1 MGRYRD
7 NDEGQGLFKDDKGPA
22 PDDRIYTDEFNDE
35 LALDGGASDPPK
47 ARVVRRGSWKKW
59 AGGVCCLVV
68 IVLVAIVAINAMG
81 GGNDDDSSKNSSNKD
96 VDRPVTPMP
105 VAPAP
110 PAPVPVPATPP
121 APTFPTFTPT
131 ASPWPTFTAMPT
143 RPLYWTQI
151 GDGLRDSVFDE
162 ELMGSALDCSAD
174 GSVIWFGAFN
184 YTAIGVPPGVG
195 RIRRLDLNSG
205 QVLDVYGSNEMDSL
219 GYQVSGSADGEFV
232 AGFASSNGTLTI
244 WDYLTQMGRLR
255 AYATTTLPTSWDYF
269 SIIYDL
275 SKDGKWLAVTGT
287 ELHQGEPGVTD
298 RIEWKLRVYEV
309 VTGAGG
315 NMEPYGPDITIEE
328 DLMLQPELL
337 AMDITDDGAVISVG
351 IVGVEGSRGRV
362 HVFERQ
368 QDQDYS
374 QLGNPTGETLLTS
387 SISDSGVN
395 DFFARRIQVRSL
407 EGTTWLFIGW
417 ESQNKV
423 LMRRWDGSAWIN
435 AGELSA
441 GPEFGEFAEFGYDLD
456 LNAAGN
462 RMVVGVRC
470 FNDCQG
476 ATQVF
481 QISAQGVWE
490 PLGQIVVGYE
500 ATFFGEA
507 VTMSADG
514 NTIAIGAPEE
524 CNDDGICGGA
534 VYIYSY
540 DGPDSPGIGL
550 PDVPAASPAATPAP
564 STFGPTVTAMPTSA
578 FGWNQV
584 NGIFDSIDEELFAA
598 SVSLSGDGTVLYVG
612 AFQNGQF
619 SPESGRIV
627 RVDLANQNSELAFYG
642 DAYDFL
648 GFDVSSNNEGNRV
661 VGYLSSSSL
670 LEVADYTQAGG
681 LQQSSRLVTNFNS
694 TSATFS
700 LSANG
705 QWLVG
710 IGVID
715 NEDGGSGFLTI
726 KTFQQSN
733 GAFVPFGSDLVFE
746 EMDVPPNLDIHL
758 IEDGS
763 VLAFSVAGWNGYVG
777 LVRTYK
783 RTETGWEQ
791 LGNSLTSDLQDDF
804 YGKTVRLARNPDN
817 LILLFIGAPYRGQ
830 VFVYQIL
837 QDAFVWEPYGDVI
850 EAGLDFGETDE
861 FGFDIDTAH
870 DGSRVVVGV
879 RCFDACRGAVQI
891 FEYTAGPGWQP
902 LGQII
907 AGFADSYFGEAVN
920 CDADCNVIAVG
931 APEDCDDSGCGG
943 SVYVFEGT
951 DNRVFT

>member
-7 NDEGQGLFKDDKGPA
+7 NDEGQGLFKDNTGPI
-22 PDDRIYTDEFNDE
+22 PDDMIYTDEFNDE

-47 ARVVRRGSWKKW
+47 ARVIRRGSCRKW
-59 AGGVCCLVV
+59 GTGVCCLVLVVVVV
-68 IVLVAIVAINAMG
+68 IAALNFVLGGENDGTTKNDSNEDVTNTVAPIPEV
-81 GGNDDDSSKNSSNKD
+81 
-96 VDRPVTPMP
+96 PVT
-105 VAPAP
+105 
-110 PAPVPVPATPP
+110 PAPVPVPATPS
-121 APTFPTFTPT
+121 APSFPTYTPT
-131 ASPWPTFTAMPT
+131 ASPGPTITAMPT

-151 GDGLRDSVFDE
+151 GNGLRDSVFDA

-174 GSVIWFGAFN
+174 GSVVWFGAFN

-195 RIRRLDLNSG
+195 RLRRLDLDSG
-205 QVLDVYGSNEMDSL
+205 EVLEVYGANEKDSL

-255 AYATTTLPTSWDYF
+255 PYATTTLPSTWDYF
-269 SIIYDL
+269 SVIYDL

-287 ELHQGEPGVTD
+287 ELHEGEPGVTD
-298 RIEWKLRVYEV
+298 RIEWKLRIYEV

-315 NMEPYGPDITIEE
+315 NLEPYGPYITIEAS
-328 DLMLQPELL
+328 LTVQPELL
-337 AMDITDDGAVISVG
+337 AMDITDDGTVISVG
-351 IVGVEGSRGRV
+351 VVGVEGSRGRV
-362 HVFERQ
+362 HVFQRQ
-368 QDQDYS
+368 ADESYS
-374 QLGNPTGETLLTS
+374 LMASPSGQNLLTS
-387 SISDSGVN
+387 SISDPGIN
-395 DFFARRIQVRSL
+395 DFYARRIQVRNV

-417 ESQNKV
+417 ESQNKI
-423 LMRRWDGSAWIN
+423 LIRRWDGSAWLD
-435 AGELSA
+435 AGEISA
-441 GPEFGEFAEFGYDLD
+441 GPEFGDISEFGYDLD
-456 LNAAGN
+456 LNAAAN

-481 QISAQGVWE
+481 HINAQGIWE
-490 PLGQIVVGYE
+490 PLGQILVGYE

-540 DGPDSPGIGL
+540 DGPESPVDGL
-550 PDVPAASPAATPAP
+550 PNTPAASPSAIPVP
-564 STFGPTVTAMPTSA
+564 STDMPTVTAMPTFA
-578 FGWNQV
+578 FGWTQV

-612 AFQNGQF
+612 AFENGQF
-619 SPESGRIV
+619 APESGRIV
-627 RVDLANQNSELAFYG
+627 RIDLANQNSELAFYG

-670 LEVADYTQAGG
+670 LEVADYTQANG
-681 LQQSSRLVTNFNS
+681 LQRSSQLFTNFNS

-700 LSANG
+700 LSADG
-705 QWLVG
+705 QWLAG

-715 NEDGGSGFLTI
+715 DAVSGASVLTI
-726 KTFQQSN
+726 KTFQLSE
-733 GAFVPFGSDLVFE
+733 GSFAPFGPDLVFE
-746 EMDVPPNLDIHL
+746 EMDVAPNLDVHL

-763 VLAFSVAGWNGYVG
+763 VLTFSVAGWNGYVG
-777 LVRTYK
+777 EVRTYK
-783 RTETGWEQ
+783 RTGTGWVP
-791 LGNSLTSDLQDDF
+791 LGGTLTSDLQDDF

-817 LILLFIGAPYRGQ
+817 VILLFIGAPYRGQ

-837 QDAFVWEPYGDVI
+837 EDGSEWEPYGATI
-850 EAGLDFGETDE
+850 EAGLEFTETDE

-879 RCFDACRGAVQI
+879 RCYSACRGAVQI

-907 AGFADSYFGEAVN
+907 AGFADSYFGEAVD

-931 APEDCDDSGCGG
+931 APEDCGDDGCGG
-943 SVYVFEGT
+943 SVYVFEGV
-951 DNRVFT
+951 DNRIST